1 MFPKKNSRLE
11 AEMKELWKAR
21 QALVERALE
30 AELAKTDV
38 LDATLRASMAYSL
51 MAGGKR
57 LRPVLLMA
65 AADAVGADGTKFLPV
80 ASALEMIHTYSLIH
94 DDLPAM
100 DNDDLRR
107 GKPTNHVVY
116 GEGIAILAG
125 DALLTLAFSVIL
137 RQRDVPAEALLR
149 VVDEISR
156 AAGAEGMVGGQVLDL
171 AAENHRISME
181 ELRRV
186 HMGKTGA
193 LFRAAL
199 RSGAILADATE
210 EQLAALT
217 AYAEHFGL
225 AFQITD
231 DILDVIGTAEDIGKP
246 VGSDEKNHKST
257 YVSLT
262 SLQEAQELA
271 RRTAEEAEQALS
283 MFTAEA
289 DFLRE
294 LVVYLVNRKQ

>member
-1 MFPKKNSRLE
+1 
-11 AEMKELWKAR
+11 MKELWKKR
-21 QALVERALE
+21 QALVEHALTE
-30 AELAKTDV
+30 ELAKTPV
-38 LDATLRASMAYSL
+38 LDDTLRASMEYSL

-80 ASALEMIHTYSLIH
+80 ACALEMIHTYSLIH

-100 DNDDLRR
+100 DNDNLRR
-107 GKPTNHVVY
+107 GKPTNHVKFS
-116 GEGIAILAG
+116 EGIAILAG
-125 DALLTLAFSVIL
+125 DALLTLAFTVIL
-137 RQRDVPAEALLR
+137 RQKDVPAEALLR

-171 AAENHRISME
+171 AAENCQITME

-193 LFRAAL
+193 LFHAAL
-199 RSGAILADATE
+199 RSGAILAGASE

-217 AYAEHFGL
+217 AYADHFGL

-231 DILDVIGTAEDIGKP
+231 DILDVIGTSEEIGKP

-262 SLQEAQELA
+262 SLAEAQELA
-271 RRTAEEAEQALS
+271 RNTVEEAVAALDG
-283 MFTAEA
+283 FGTEA
-289 DFLRE
+289 DFLRA
-294 LVVYLVNRKQ
+294 LVTYLVNRKQ